1 VKYKQNKEKL
11 EELFSKVTALGSN
24 RIWSMSE
31 NNAEYQRNKRLIES
45 KHLSLN
51 FFNDALY
58 EKAEERLVENDKAG
72 KWEQK
77 RFIAVI
83 DGSEIRKKH
92 SSDSEY
98 LQKVRSLD
106 GELVNGYRSTG
117 TVLLAE
123 DNSEVILF
131 EQDVFSSKEKGYLS
145 DNDKAIKAIEK
156 VVKLNKK
163 LKNKVTFVLDR
174 FYDTFEFMSFLQSK
188 KQEFIVRVS
197 HKNRKVNYL
206 TKPIKTNLPLSKE
219 KKEELLT
226 PKVKICDI
234 AAFPIKKEFSC
245 KYDSVKLKKG
255 TYKNVTTKYY
265 HYEVMIDNINPI
277 TGVIANISGT
287 VIEVKMRSGTNPKNI
302 YADSLLLFTNKVNLS
317 EDDIKDVFFR
327 YLQRFG
333 IEQVYRFMK
342 TTLNLEKFQ
351 ARDFENIKKIIALT
365 FFAAAWFYFTKKEVL
380 ENPVLEKRIYHLCQL
395 GRGKKQI
402 GPLYLQQGLESLMSH
417 FLVSKWQ
424 KEYEIS
430 DQELREIM
438 EYFGYG
444 WVFRK

>member
-98 LQKVRSLD
+98 LQKVRSLE
-106 GELVNGYRSTG
+106 GELINGYRSTG

-145 DNDKAIKAIEK
+145 DNDKALKAIEK

-234 AAFPIKKEFSC
+234 AAFPIKKEFNC
-245 KYDSVKLKKG
+245 KYDSVKLKK
-255 TYKNVTTKYY
+255 KS
-265 HYEVMIDNINPI
+265 
-277 TGVIANISGT
+277 A
-287 VIEVKMRSGTNPKNI
+287 
-302 YADSLLLFTNKVNLS
+302 
-317 EDDIKDVFFR
+317 
-327 YLQRFG
+327 
-333 IEQVYRFMK
+333 
-342 TTLNLEKFQ
+342 
-351 ARDFENIKKIIALT
+351 
-365 FFAAAWFYFTKKEVL
+365 
-380 ENPVLEKRIYHLCQL
+380 
-395 GRGKKQI
+395 
-402 GPLYLQQGLESLMSH
+402 
-417 FLVSKWQ
+417 
-424 KEYEIS
+424 
-430 DQELREIM
+430 
-438 EYFGYG
+438 
-444 WVFRK
+444 

>member
-1 VKYKQNKEKL
+1 
-11 EELFSKVTALGSN
+11 
-24 RIWSMSE
+24 MSE

-58 EKAEERLVENDKAG
+58 EKAEERLLENDKAG

-117 TVLLAE
+117 TVLL
-123 DNSEVILF
+123 
-131 EQDVFSSKEKGYLS
+131 
-145 DNDKAIKAIEK
+145 
-156 VVKLNKK
+156 
-163 LKNKVTFVLDR
+163 
-174 FYDTFEFMSFLQSK
+174 
-188 KQEFIVRVS
+188 
-197 HKNRKVNYL
+197 
-206 TKPIKTNLPLSKE
+206 
-219 KKEELLT
+219 
-226 PKVKICDI
+226 
-234 AAFPIKKEFSC
+234 
-245 KYDSVKLKKG
+245 
-255 TYKNVTTKYY
+255 
-265 HYEVMIDNINPI
+265 
-277 TGVIANISGT
+277 
-287 VIEVKMRSGTNPKNI
+287 
-302 YADSLLLFTNKVNLS
+302 
-317 EDDIKDVFFR
+317 
-327 YLQRFG
+327 
-333 IEQVYRFMK
+333 
-342 TTLNLEKFQ
+342 
-351 ARDFENIKKIIALT
+351 IKKIIALT

-430 DQELREIM
+430 DQE
-438 EYFGYG
+438 
-444 WVFRK
+444 